1 MLSDLPIGRYHSSRA
16 RTRSV
21 TLMMLAT
28 VCVVSRE
35 PSALQQSLNLSA
47 TIGKEEFFEDEP
59 IYALFQLTNTGSDT
73 AWLGRF
79 EFMPGE
85 MDLTLTRS
93 DGAVVP
99 RVTVW
104 FDYVTDPSFHGEP
117 LAPGGRRFL
126 LLVLQNRYGV
136 EPSERLGNSLAAD
149 VVRLHEARD
158 LAYLKSRSIK

>member
-1 MLSDLPIGRYHSSRA
+1 MRYHSPRA

-21 TLMMLAT
+21 TFMMLAT
-28 VCVVSRE
+28 VCVVSRDL
-35 PSALQQSLNLSA
+35 SALQQSLNLSA

-85 MDLTLTRS
+85 MDLTLIGS

-104 FDYVTDPSFHGEP
+104 FDYVTRSEEHTSE
-117 LAPGGRRFL
+117 LQSRLHLVCRL
-126 LLVLQNRYGV
+126 LLEKKKNK
-136 EPSERLGNSLAAD
+136 NSHPD
-149 VVRLHEARD
+149 
-158 LAYLKSRSIK
+158 